1 MISIPSGNK
10 ALLGEYLNISLRNKR
25 SNFQPAQRHA
35 PTHNWEKTKDTKGKK
50 QVQFSLKLHSV
61 RKVMNMSSKT
71 TSYERNKETW
81 GEQWSDL
88 EQRESGV
95 YKEQGQEQQL
105 RELGGRSRMAQD
117 T

>member
-1 MISIPSGNK
+1 
-10 ALLGEYLNISLRNKR
+10 
-25 SNFQPAQRHA
+25 
-35 PTHNWEKTKDTKGKK
+35 
-50 QVQFSLKLHSV
+50 
-61 RKVMNMSSKT
+61 MNMSSKT